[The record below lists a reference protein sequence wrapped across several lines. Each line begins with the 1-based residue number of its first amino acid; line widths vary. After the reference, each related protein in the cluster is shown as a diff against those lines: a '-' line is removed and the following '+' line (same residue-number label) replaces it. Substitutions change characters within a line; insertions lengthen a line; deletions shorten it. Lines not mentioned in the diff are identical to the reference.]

1 MNKKIA
7 VCISASATL
16 LIIGCTESPN
26 TGTPNIESAAP
37 KVPPLEK
44 TIMLKDLAIGKPIK
58 SIKGAK
64 EYSSKMY
71 MFDYEYFGEKRTFN
85 VSTNDAGLITKYQT
99 RFSSGSESLKSA
111 IEEKLSTEN
120 GRPVK
125 FSCDGSKFSPD
136 SSADMEI
143 KTCKIDSLNEVLT
156 ITETRMQPTAKYAG
170 LPQLPSVVTS
180 IELVGTVLNSEA
192 EAAKKKAD
200 EIKAKAAEAKR
211 KSDV

>member
-1 MNKKIA
+1 MNKKVA
-7 VCISASATL
+7 VCISASAAL
-16 LIIGCTESPN
+16 LIVGCTENANIGAPN
-26 TGTPNIESAAP
+26 VQTDTP

-44 TIMLKDLAIGKPIK
+44 TITLKDLTIGKPIK
-58 SIKGAK
+58 SVKGAK

-71 MFDYEYFGEKRTFN
+71 LFKYEYFGEKRTFN
-85 VSTNDAGLITKYQT
+85 VTTNDAGLITKYQT

-111 IEEKLSTEN
+111 IEEKLSAEN

-125 FSCDGSKFSPD
+125 FDCDSSKFSPD

-143 KTCKIDSLNEVLT
+143 KTCKIASRDEILM
-156 ITETRMQPTAKYAG
+156 ITESRMQPTAKQAG
-170 LPQLPSVVTS
+170 LPQLPAVVTS
-180 IELVGTVLNSEA
+180 IELVGKVLNSDA

-200 EIKAKAAEAKR
+200 ESKAQAAEAKR